1 MKQKITRLMGYSRIL
16 FNIIWIAL
24 GISGIIYGLRGIKI
38 VETAAINNLIV
49 IEENI
54 EIVKNLLVEAIDVIV
69 KIDQSLSTIEQSSI
83 DAGVGLIETRPV
95 IDKTS
100 QVVTED
106 LPKALDDMQTSMPS
120 VIEAAAMIDQTL
132 YILSKFRFTIPV
144 PFGNDI
150 EIGLGIDYTPSIPLE
165 DALVQLNSNL
175 EGIPDRMRSIE
186 GDLVTTDLNLGIMSE
201 NMNDMAYD
209 LDLIR
214 EQVADITPEFEKMIN
229 NLEILQKS
237 LEKSKKSLPN
247 TISSVRRIGIL
258 LLVLII
264 LGQIPSAFIGFML
277 VKEGVNQ
284 NQKTMGVGGNHA

>member
-237 LEKSKKSLPN
+237 LEKSKKRLPN

>member
-1 MKQKITRLMGYSRIL
+1 MGYFRIL
-16 FNIIWIAL
+16 FNVLWVAL
-24 GISGIIYGLRGIKI
+24 GVTGIIYGLRGLEII
-38 VETAAINNLIV
+38 ETSTINNLI
-49 IEENI
+49 IIDKNI
-54 EIVKNLLVEAIDVIV
+54 EIVKNLLVEVVDVIE

-83 DAGVGLIETRPV
+83 DAGIGLIETRPM

-132 YILSKFRFTIPV
+132 YILSQFRFTIPV

-186 GDLVTTDLNLGIMSE
+186 SDLVTTDINLGIMSE
-201 NMNDMAYD
+201 DMSDMADD
-209 LDLIR
+209 LDSMR
-214 EQVADITPEFEKMIN
+214 VQVADITPEFEKMII
-229 NLEILQKS
+229 NLETLQNS
-237 LEKSKKSLPN
+237 IEKSKKNLPN
-247 TISSVRRIGIL
+247 TINSVRSIIIF

-264 LGQIPSAFIGFML
+264 LSQIPSAYVGYML
-277 VKEGVNQ
+277 VKEGVSQ
-284 NQKTMGVGGNHA
+284 NKENIEEGEKHV

>member
-1 MKQKITRLMGYSRIL
+1 MKHIITRFMGYSRIL
-16 FNIIWIAL
+16 FNVLWVAL
-24 GISGIIYGLRGIKI
+24 GVTGIIYGLRGIEI
-38 VETAAINNLIV
+38 IETATINNLI
-49 IEENI
+49 IIDKNI
-54 EIVKNLLVEAIDVIV
+54 EIVKNLLVEVVDVIE

-83 DAGVGLIETRPV
+83 DAGIGLIETRPM

-106 LPKALDDMQTSMPS
+106 LPKALDDMQSSMPS

-186 GDLVTTDLNLGIMSE
+186 GDLVTTDINLGIMSE
-201 NMNDMAYD
+201 DMSDMADD
-209 LDLIR
+209 LGLMR
-214 EQVADITPEFEKMIN
+214 VQVADITPEFEKMIN
-229 NLEILQKS
+229 NLETLQNS
-237 LEKSKKSLPN
+237 IEKSKKNLPN
-247 TISSVRRIGIL
+247 TINSVRSIIIV

-264 LGQIPSAFIGFML
+264 LSQIPSAFVGYML

-284 NQKTMGVGGNHA
+284 NKKIIEEGENHV